1 MVSHY
6 NILVTFNIIFTGASG
21 SAMVN
26 TSCENEEE
34 VKTKPIQSSSQESTI
49 DSMCI
54 CVMWQ
59 YMSLLYC
66 ITVSD
71 CLSGRICY
79 AGVIFHED
87 DDLFTFAA
95 TKRLNALLQ
104 VH

>member
-1 MVSHY
+1 
-6 NILVTFNIIFTGASG
+6 
-21 SAMVN
+21 
-26 TSCENEEE
+26 
-34 VKTKPIQSSSQESTI
+34 
-49 DSMCI
+49 MCI